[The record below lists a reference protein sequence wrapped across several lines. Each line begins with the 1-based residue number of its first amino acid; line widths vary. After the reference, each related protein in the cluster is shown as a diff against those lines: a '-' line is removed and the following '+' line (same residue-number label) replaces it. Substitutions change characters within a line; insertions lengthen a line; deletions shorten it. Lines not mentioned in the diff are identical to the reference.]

1 MEFEIYLYL
10 TFLLTS
16 LYAPTTAPTRTGK
29 DRRRRRRRRWVLHVN
44 EGLGG
49 ICPAIFRLSL
59 CPDNCLPKSAIRR
72 STPSMQQVGPGVS

>member
-1 MEFEIYLYL
+1 
-10 TFLLTS
+10 
-16 LYAPTTAPTRTGK
+16 
-29 DRRRRRRRRWVLHVN
+29 VN